1 MGTLVIQSKSKN
13 NLKLISELAKKIGE
27 DVTYLSKE
35 QVEDLA
41 FGTYMNKVRTGKKV
55 SHETIMKKLASIK
68 WLFRLIGLF
77 KKALIR

>member
-1 MGTLVIQSKSKN
+1 MSTLVIQSKSKN
-13 NLKLISELAKKIGE
+13 NLKLIGELAKKIGE

-55 SHETIMKKLASIK
+55 SSETIMKKLASIK
-68 WLFRLIGLF
+68 
-77 KKALIR
+77 